1 MCNFLCRNNF
11 EFVSNTPV
19 CLLMFS
25 KWRSPCTKIRGH
37 QFRPL
42 SDRRGARYTQYRHNG
57 LNNISRLYT
66 ILLNYRGFLFKVK
79 KYVYLIVQ
87 WGFLISLIFC
97 GVLKSKRIRF
107 YLSYS
112 SRSAVSKQRKIR
124 NRFTLLELLYSRTS
138 DLKAVVLPPIKCL
151 KLHLYFR

>member
-25 KWRSPCTKIRGH
+25 KWRSPCTKLEDISFVRSQTEEAH
-37 QFRPL
+37 T
-42 SDRRGARYTQYRHNG
+42 RYTQCRQYG

-87 WGFLISLIFC
+87 RGFLISLIFF

-112 SRSAVSKQRKIR
+112 SRSAVSKQR
-124 NRFTLLELLYSRTS
+124 
-138 DLKAVVLPPIKCL
+138 
-151 KLHLYFR
+151 

>member
-1 MCNFLCRNNF
+1 MR
-11 EFVSNTPV
+11 VSYQPNIFAV
-19 CLLMFS
+19 CS
-25 KWRSPCTKIRGH
+25 
-37 QFRPL
+37 
-42 SDRRGARYTQYRHNG
+42 
-57 LNNISRLYT
+57 SRKELD
-66 ILLNYRGFLFKVK
+66 
-79 KYVYLIVQ
+79 
-87 WGFLISLIFC
+87 
-97 GVLKSKRIRF
+97 F